1 MTIKKLLKTESKTA
15 KEFEELFNLLSEKKI
30 TISVSADNAL
40 IISKG
45 KANFKY
51 VTEGEPS
58 TEFPPVIEGRFV
70 LCDENGIDL

>member
-1 MTIKKLLKTESKTA
+1 MAKLLKTESKIA

-30 TISVSADNAL
+30 VISVSADNTL

-51 VTEGEPS
+51 VSEGEPS

-70 LCDENGIDL
+70 LCDENGNDI

>member
-1 MTIKKLLKTESKTA
+1 MAKLLKTESKIA
-15 KEFEELFNLLSEKKI
+15 KEFEELFNLLSKKKI
-30 TISVSADNAL
+30 VISVSADNAL

-51 VTEGEPS
+51 VSEGEAS

-70 LCDENGIDL
+70 LCDENGNDI

>member
-1 MTIKKLLKTESKTA
+1 MTIKKLLKTEAKTA
-15 KEFEELFNLLSEKKI
+15 KEFEELFDLLSEKKI
-30 TISVSADNAL
+30 VISVSADNTL

-51 VTEGEPS
+51 VSEGEPS

-70 LCDENGIDL
+70 LCDENGIAL

>member
-1 MTIKKLLKTESKTA
+1 MAKLLKTESKTA
-15 KEFEELFNLLSEKKI
+15 KEFEELFIILSENKI
-30 TISVSADNAL
+30 VISVSADNAL

-45 KANFKY
+45 KDSFKY
-51 VTEGEPS
+51 VSEGEPS